1 VSVGLGGLLTARM
14 PDEATRLAPVATEGA
29 MSMIAEN
36 RASDTLDPEGAEHL
50 AEVVVRLAQLA
61 SDHPQIAE
69 LELNPVIV
77 TGDGCWVVDAVLRVQ
92 EPAHPEAAMRRLEEG

>member
-1 VSVGLGGLLTARM
+1 
-14 PDEATRLAPVATEGA
+14 

-36 RASDTLDPEGAEHL
+36 RAAETLDPAGAEHL

-61 SDHPQIAE
+61 SDHPQVAE

-77 TGDGCWVVDAVLRVQ
+77 TGDGCWVVDAVLQLQR
-92 EPAHPEAAMRRLEEG
+92 PTHPEAAMRRLEES